1 MDNEF
6 AEAFKEEIGIKE
18 MDKEFAEA
26 FRLEIE
32 EKKSA
37 TGYELYH
44 KTFSDAMQHAYAHAK
59 SKGFIVDPKEIDD
72 KVATGPKKPSSGK
85 TNRYSLKAGRKKVE
99 IQVANL
105 DNKRYE
111 LNMYIEGTFDH
122 LAKVKRILNEKFIS
136 QSEYFPIVLTKG
148 IRKAIPG
155 VKLVQHSIKRPASG
169 EKIPGLGL
177 QLPGD
182 KGIRVMVQY
191 EKDSNPP
198 SKSFGS
204 GEKIVDIDPE
214 TGKKEVTDTNAGQI
228 GFNVWVNEVGKVWK
242 KNEVSWV
249 QSKDFRDPKKVVQ
262 FLKTK
267 VKRMAKEEVEID
279 EAVNLKKLKKEYD
292 DNEDRNNHSGNY
304 LLLAKAFG
312 TPAEVKKIEDI
323 LKRNKKQGHT
333 SKTDNDWMYK
343 NINPYYS
350 KIRNEEVE
358 IGESQTLQATMALD
372 DVGIKSK
379 WKKGKLYIAK
389 RDVKKAEKAL
399 SKSFKKGGEPNLYF
413 EGIDVEKAD
422 MKDVIKDFQDS
433 DAPQF
438 KGKSDKKRKE
448 MAIAAKL
455 SREEK
460 EETDEPK
467 SKKKDKI
474 NLKPK
479 LDEKQMKKYKE
490 LFAGLRE
497 KRAQEG
503 TLKKTVSDY
512 HKKEVKEAVTSQG
525 VEYGE
530 QEFDAKYR
538 PDALYPNLNV
548 NFAKYI
554 DEGLEGPYELSG
566 EVYFYDRKVN
576 MFYSVS
582 GEDYV
587 DEETAK
593 DIAYRLH
600 KDGAYKPELGR

>member
-1 MDNEF
+1 
-6 AEAFKEEIGIKE
+6 
-18 MDKEFAEA
+18 MDKEFAKFIETKEVDIEKA
-26 FRLEIE
+26 FVE
-32 EKKSA
+32 EFA
-37 TGYELYH
+37 T
-44 KTFSDAMQHAYAHAK
+44 
-59 SKGFIVDPKEIDD
+59 V
-72 KVATGPKKPSSGK
+72 
-85 TNRYSLKAGRKKVE
+85 
-99 IQVANL
+99 
-105 DNKRYE
+105 KR
-111 LNMYIEGTFDH
+111 FDH
-122 LAKVKRILNEKFIS
+122 LAKVKRILDEKFIS
-136 QSEYFPIVLTKG
+136 QSVYFPIVLTKG
-148 IRKAIPG
+148 LRKAIPG

-182 KGIRVMVQY
+182 KGIRIMVQY
-191 EKDSNPP
+191 EKDSEPP
-198 SKSFGS
+198 SKSYGS
-204 GEKIVDIDPE
+204 GEKIIDIDPD

-292 DNEDRNNHSGNY
+292 DNEDRNNHTGNY

-358 IGESQTLQATMALD
+358 IGESQKLQATMALD

-379 WKKGKLYIAK
+379 WKKGKLYIDK
-389 RDVKKAEKAL
+389 KDVKKAEKAFK
-399 SKSFKKGGEPNLYF
+399 KSFRKGGEPNLYH
-413 EGIDVEKAD
+413 EGIDIEKAD

-438 KGKSDKKRKE
+438 KGKSDKKKKE

-455 SREEK
+455 SK
-460 EETDEPK
+460 EENEDDAPVGK
-467 SKKKDKI
+467 SKKKSKKDVI

-479 LDEKQMKKYKE
+479 MDETQMKKYKE
-490 LFAGLRE
+490 LYAGLQK

-512 HKKEVKEAVTSQG
+512 HKEEVVEEGVTARG
-525 VEYGE
+525 VEYAE
-530 QEFDAKYR
+530 QDWDAKYR
-538 PDALYPNLNV
+538 PSAAYPNLNV
-548 NFAKYI
+548 NFAKYM

-566 EVYFYDRKVN
+566 EVYFYDRKVH
-576 MFYSVS
+576 MFYSVT

-600 KDGAYKPELGR
+600 KGGLYKPDLGR